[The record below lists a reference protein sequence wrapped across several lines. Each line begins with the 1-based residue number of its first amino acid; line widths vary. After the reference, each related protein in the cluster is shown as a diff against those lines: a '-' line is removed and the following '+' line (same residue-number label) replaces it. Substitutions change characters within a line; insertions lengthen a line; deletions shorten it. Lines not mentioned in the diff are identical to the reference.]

1 MVKFTIKQGIFI
13 LVLLLALMVGTWYY
27 MQFSIFEAKKA
38 ENTTIML
45 EKLKMVTKL
54 IAVEGQFSE
63 LYDYKESYEYD
74 FFNLFSKKILLRV
87 TAKVSVGYDFENINI
102 SIDSLARTVTL
113 NELPQPEILSIDHDL
128 DYYDISEGTFNA
140 FTKDEYNLINK
151 KAKEFISSKAQN
163 AKLLEAAEQ
172 QKSEYL
178 KMMEMALVSGG
189 WQLVVKQPNRIAN

>member
-13 LVLLLALMVGTWYY
+13 LMLLLALMVGTWYY

-151 KAKEFISSKAQN
+151 KAKEFISAKAQN